1 MTAFKNKVKS
11 RCIAWSHLRSEV
23 YIGNQEGYV
32 TVWDIVK
39 RIPVYEVKLHTGPI
53 TKIYWN
59 EEEELLY
66 TASKDKTLKVI
77 IIVH

>member
-1 MTAFKNKVKS
+1 M
-11 RCIAWSHLRSEV
+11 
-23 YIGNQEGYV
+23 

-39 RIPVYEVKLHTGPI
+39 HIPVYEVKLHTGPI
-53 TKIYWN
+53 TKIHWN

-77 IIVH
+77 ITLIIRSLSLIKIREILINRIEVPLL